1 MTAYLR
7 TAANFAAFKRMP
19 LHIVLASAFASVVL
33 AAGMWLQGQ
42 PLYIIATFALLPWVP
57 VVLFESLWKIKHY
70 HWIAIFA
77 VMTMLQLGHLME
89 HIVQV
94 SVLSFTQGTLACPPP
109 VDTLDNANRAV
120 EAGLRSPDYGPIY
133 MSASTIVKPG
143 PDGTAVL
150 DANGQPVSGP
160 HACGIFGQLDL
171 EIVHLVWEMLG
182 WFCLLALV
190 IQYPQNPLLWFSLLV
205 ATFHTVEHLF
215 ISYTYFFDPVQMYE
229 GTRQI
234 WGTIAEGNL
243 VTAYPLG
250 QEPAIV
256 NFYAVAGKNGI
267 LAKGGLIGMLFPAVN
282 PYLPMRP
289 YLHFYYN
296 SLVIIPATIAFA
308 QEIRKV
314 YDRYLRRALP
324 ALTTQEV
331 VAVTPRLVVKQ
342 YRTGDVIVHQGDP
355 LTAFYIVSR
364 GVVEMVQ
371 IDPDGWGRPL
381 ATLCEGDSFGAVG
394 IVGEALHVAT
404 VRALTDVEVLKLD
417 RAAFEQMVGQPEAG
431 RFDIQ
436 KLLAH
441 GYGAYLPT
449 KG

>member
-1 MTAYLR
+1 MSTYIR
-7 TAANFAAFKRMP
+7 TAASFAAFKRIP
-19 LHIVLASAFASVVL
+19 LHIVLASAFASLVL

-57 VVLFESLWKIKHY
+57 AVLFESLWKIKHY

-77 VMTMLQLGHLME
+77 VMTMLQLGHLVE
-89 HIVQV
+89 HVVQV

-109 VDTLDNANRAV
+109 VDTLDNASRAV

-150 DANGQPVSGP
+150 DANGQPITGP
-160 HACGIFGQLDL
+160 HACGVFGQLDL
-171 EIVHLVWEMLG
+171 EIVHLVWELLG
-182 WFCLLALV
+182 WFCLLVLV

-215 ISYTYFFDPVQMYE
+215 ISYTYFFDPVQMYQ

-256 NFYAVAGKNGI
+256 NFYAAAGKNGI

-282 PYLPMRP
+282 PYLPARP

-296 SLVIIPATIAFA
+296 SLVIIPATIAFV

-314 YDRYLRRALP
+314 YDRYLRQALP
-324 ALTTQEV
+324 ALTTQEMV
-331 VAVTPRLVVKQ
+331 VVTPRLVTKQVKA
-342 YRTGDVIVHQGDP
+342 GDIIVRRGDP
-355 LTAFYIVSR
+355 LTAFNIISK
-364 GVVEMVQ
+364 GVVELVHVEA
-371 IDPDGWGRPL
+371 DGWGRPL
-381 ATLCEGDSFGAVG
+381 ATLREGDSFGAVG
-394 IVGEALHVAT
+394 IVGEAQYVAT
-404 VRALTDVEVLKLD
+404 VRALTDVEILRLD
-417 RAAFEQMVGQPEAG
+417 RAAFEQTLGQSEAS
-431 RFDIQ
+431 RLDLEQ
-436 KLLAH
+436 ALARR
-441 GYGAYLPT
+441 YGDYLPA